1 MQLNDT
7 PQLDA
12 RAPLE
17 GVLRFGVWS
26 ILFQAEMLAI
36 HVLAQLPQNI
46 RYYYVS
52 LAIATVFVGLIRFA
66 GPSRLVADIQEL
78 CVWDVVIQLIGIALF
93 DARNPQTP
101 TIFGSLANALLLAK
115 SIRLLWPVSCL
126 PMQGVAAWPVFGLIG
141 LVRGTF
147 GPTFAAPR
155 WHQRRGVIYACLL
168 ATIPIGYGLDVLFV
182 AEKLTP
188 ISYVWFLISL
198 FGLQPLMRKLQHLEA
213 ERSAAIAQNH
223 AQAIALAVETDRAT
237 HFQRLSEELAASN
250 AERTALLTAARLS
263 NERILHANHDI
274 MQPVFWLTSALQKA
288 TQLPTTPA
296 QRELMDKT
304 LSAAHEISDMLSD
317 VFHQVTHETNAQT
330 PAQQVLNVGEIGQ
343 YFWDRFFDLADT
355 HNVRLSMGNET
366 FCILAN
372 EPRLRRVIANL
383 LNNAILYSGP
393 GASVS
398 LRFARRAG
406 MCHIFVRN
414 SGQGIPDANRPD
426 RIANTTA
433 LLERITHAHY
443 PHTERHAQTALI
455 GHGIGLPSTARI
467 CAEIGSP
474 LRLRARL
481 GYGSVFHL
489 QMPLA
494 PEKR

>member
-1 MQLNDT
+1 MKTTHISAILIF
-7 PQLDA
+7 
-12 RAPLE
+12 E
-17 GVLRFGVWS
+17 VVLRLGVWA
-26 ILFQAEMLAI
+26 ILFQAEIIASGLLIKQSPTMLYYCFSAVIAI
-36 HVLAQLPQNI
+36 I
-46 RYYYVS
+46 
-52 LAIATVFVGLIRFA
+52 FFGLMWLT
-66 GPSRLVADIQEL
+66 GPARLVADIQEL
-78 CVWDVVIQLIGIALF
+78 CLYDVF
-93 DARNPQTP
+93 
-101 TIFGSLANALLLAK
+101 NALAGIGLFYFGNHDTKTLFGAGSTTILLAK
-115 SIRLLWPVSCL
+115 AIRLLWPVTTL
-126 PMQGVAAWPVFGLIG
+126 PDQSVAGWPTFGLLG
-141 LVRGTF
+141 VLRGTKYVS
-147 GPTFAAPR
+147 PYTTK
-155 WHQRRGVIYACLL
+155 WYQRKLFVYFCLI
-168 ATIPIGYGLDVLFV
+168 ATIPAGYALQIFS
-182 AEKLTP
+182 ATTKLAP
-188 ISYVWFLISL
+188 ISYTLFATCL
-198 FGLQPLMRKLQHLEA
+198 FGLQPLMRKLQQLEN
-213 ERSAAIAQNH
+213 ERCAAIAND
-223 AQAIALAVETDRAT
+223 QATQAKLLAVETDRAT

-330 PAQQVLNVGEIGQ
+330 PAQQALNVGEIGQ

-355 HNVRLSMGNET
+355 HKVRLSMGNET

-393 GASVS
+393 GAMVS

-433 LLERITHAHY
+433 LLERISHAHN
-443 PHTERHAQTALI
+443 PHTMRNAQTALI
-455 GHGIGLPSTARI
+455 GHGIGLPRCI
-467 CAEIGSP
+467 
-474 LRLRARL
+474 
-481 GYGSVFHL
+481 
-489 QMPLA
+489 
-494 PEKR
+494 EKH